1 MALEF
6 FLPFRHYEH
15 VQAWCLGTWR
25 RGIYSNIK
33 PRRVQ
38 LYHSRQVDQPAL
50 CWPTSQFPK
59 TFPGTE
65 SSVFQESP
73 LFWVNGFNTI
83 GHLLLT
89 WNKQTRKCYQ
99 QSSCLWLV
107 NDTPV
112 YFQKWG
118 KTRTSWWWTGKPGVL
133 QSMGSQRVGHDWVT
147 ELNYWHLWLLSHYFK
162 HFRVTLV

>member
-1 MALEF
+1 MSMS
-6 FLPFRHYEH
+6 RHGVWAHEGEVYIPISNPE
-15 VQAWCLGTWR
+15 G
-25 RGIYSNIK
+25 YSCTTQDRLTNL
-33 PRRVQ
+33 
-38 LYHSRQVDQPAL
+38 LYADQH
-50 CWPTSQFPK
+50 QFPR

-89 WNKQTRKCYQ
+89 WNKQKRKCYQ
-99 QSSCLWLV
+99 QSGCLWLV

-147 ELNYWHLWLLSHYFK
+147 ELNYGHLWLLSHYFK